1 MQNGRRT
8 VGSTPIIWQ
17 HEQGPDRSCNTPT
30 TLPTEL
36 SLRSLNPPQPDI
48 HYDKP
53 SEFPWCAYL
62 KNMISALR
70 SMCQEKSAIG
80 DFFFTKEFPSA
91 TEQVLSQARPALRP
105 PANTPPIPSTN
116 TLQSQILP
124 LHLLTTTTAT
134 VQVQAWNP
142 ENGLLPGTEKIR

>member
-1 MQNGRRT
+1 MVMQNGRRT

-91 TEQVLSQARPALRP
+91 TEQVLSRMSPARRSPEITQP
-105 PANTPPIPSTN
+105 IPSINTPP
-116 TLQSQILP
+116 SQILP
-124 LHLLTTTTAT
+124 LHQLTTTMATA
-134 VQVQAWNP
+134 QAQ
-142 ENGLLPGTEKIR
+142 R